1 MNDHDDQDPTRRR
14 ILDAALD
21 VFAASGTRAAT
32 TRRIAELAGVNEVT
46 LFRHFGTKGEL
57 LDSAL
62 REAAG
67 RLSLRPLVRADED
80 PRQEIGAWAQAW
92 TRQLEGDRALRV
104 TCIAEHHT
112 RPGAAAYLES
122 IVSGSEE
129 PLVRYLEA
137 LRREAAVAE
146 GVELRDAARMLL
158 GALFVEVLARDLAG
172 ERPGAPLEDTISRY
186 VSLLLAGIGARPG

>member
-1 MNDHDDQDPTRRR
+1 MNENDDQDPTRRR

-67 RLSLRPLVRADED
+67 RLSLRPLVR
-80 PRQEIGAWAQAW
+80 
-92 TRQLEGDRALRV
+92 
-104 TCIAEHHT
+104 
-112 RPGAAAYLES
+112 
-122 IVSGSEE
+122 
-129 PLVRYLEA
+129 YLEA